1 MANNMNRQVDSNE
14 VISKLLQLNSELTLQ
29 NAIQLCHI
37 ERLEKQ
43 LEEHQKKY
51 EKTKDKK

>member
-29 NAIQLCHI
+29 NAIHLCHI

-51 EKTKDKK
+51 EKIKDKK

>member
-1 MANNMNRQVDSNE
+1 MANNMNRQVDINE
-14 VISKLLQLNSELTLQ
+14 VVNKLLQLNSELTLQ